1 MNFFNLTERKVL
13 LFTDFLTINLST
25 FLLFYIEF
33 KSGLFTSFN
42 QHYYGELVT
51 ILPVI
56 YLFWFMVFLT
66 RDMYKSFYFRSLVEI
81 SIRIFVASVIGVL
94 LIYFFTIS
102 SFDDVIPQKKVILK
116 QILYFIV
123 FVTTV
128 GSGRI
133 IFKLVQNYLIRK
145 KIGLRKAIIIG
156 YNKTGKKIVR
166 ESNKGRLFGI
176 DIVGFVD
183 NDVENIPYQE
193 IPIVSDEK
201 GLSNFIKENNIREV
215 LIATEATNYE
225 HINDIILKAKDNQ
238 VNFKIIPS
246 LNNIIS
252 GHVRTSEIFG
262 YPLIELFPEL
272 LTPIQGIL
280 KRLIDV
286 FVSLIIL
293 LITIPIMIISA
304 IIIKFETPGE
314 IIYKQ
319 KRVGKDFKEFTVYKF
334 RSMGKDA
341 EAKTGAV
348 WASQNDPRITKFGG
362 FMRKTRIDELP
373 QLLNVLLGNM
383 SFVGPRPER
392 KVFVDQFVKEIPFY
406 YKRFHVKPGLTGW
419 AQVKHKYDE
428 SFDDVKEKLR
438 FDLFYIENMSIQL
451 DLVIIMNTISVVLM
465 RKGQ

>member
-1 MNFFNLTERKVL
+1 MAIKITERKL
-13 LFTDFLTINLST
+13 LLLTDFITINLST
-25 FLLFYIEF
+25 FLLFFVEF
-33 KSGLFTSFN
+33 KSGVFSNFN
-42 QHYYGELVT
+42 QHDYHELFT
-51 ILPVI
+51 ILPII
-56 YLFWFMVFLT
+56 YIFWFMIFLT
-66 RDMYKSFYFRSLVEI
+66 RDMYRSFYFRSLVEI
-81 SIRIFVASVIGVL
+81 FIRIFVASIIGVI

-102 SFDDVIPQKKVILK
+102 SFDDVIPQKKVVIK
-116 QILYFIV
+116 QVIYF
-123 FVTTV
+123 FLFMFTV
-128 GSGRI
+128 GGGRI
-133 IFKLVQNYLIRK
+133 LFKIIQNNLIK
-145 KIGLRKAIIIG
+145 NKIGLRKALIVG
-156 YNKTGKKIVR
+156 FNKTGKKIVR
-166 ESNKGRLFGI
+166 EFQKGRLFGI

-183 NDVENIPYQE
+183 KDMENVPYNNIPVLCNE
-193 IPIVSDEK
+193 DELAK
-201 GLSNFIKENNIREV
+201 VIKEDNIREI
-215 LIATEATNYE
+215 LIATEVSNYE
-225 HINDIILKAKDNQ
+225 HINNLILKTKDSR
-238 VNFKIIPS
+238 VNFKIVPS
-246 LNNIIS
+246 LNDIIS

-262 YPLIELFPEL
+262 YPLMELFPEL

-293 LITIPIMIISA
+293 LFSIPIMIISA
-304 IIIKFETPGE
+304 IIIKLETPGE

-348 WASQNDPRITKFGG
+348 WATKNDVRITKFGG

-451 DLVIIMNTISVVLM
+451 DLVIILNTVSVVVL